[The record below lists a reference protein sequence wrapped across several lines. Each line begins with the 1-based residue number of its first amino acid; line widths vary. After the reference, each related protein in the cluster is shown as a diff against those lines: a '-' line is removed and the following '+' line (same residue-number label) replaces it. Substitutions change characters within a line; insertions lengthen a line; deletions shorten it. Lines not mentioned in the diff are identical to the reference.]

1 MAISAL
7 HAAATGMRAM
17 DEKLNVLANNI
28 ANIGTVGF
36 KRSRVSFEDLLYQVK
51 REPGLENTSNE
62 PTPFGIQVGLGT
74 QVSGTEL
81 DFAQGPIDVSNNN
94 FDMAIEGNGFF
105 QVLALYNGEE
115 ITAYTRAGNFTLNAN
130 GALVLGNSVGSLME
144 PSITVPSGAEV
155 EITENG
161 QVLTREPGQTTFTQS
176 GQVEL
181 ARFVNPKGLLQIGK
195 NLYAQSDA
203 SGDPVTGNPGEDG
216 IGVIRSGFLEMSNV
230 DPVRELVELIR
241 TQRYFELNSQT
252 VQSADESLQVVAQL
266 RRF

>member
-7 HAAATGMRAM
+7 HAGATGMRAM

-51 REPGLENTSNE
+51 REPGLENVSNE

-81 DFAQGPIDVSNNN
+81 DFAQGPIDVSNNT

-115 ITAYTRAGNFTLNAN
+115 VTAYTRAGNFTVNAN
-130 GALVLGNSVGSLME
+130 GALVLGNSVGSLLE
-144 PSITVPSGAEV
+144 PSITIPSGAEV

-161 QVLTREPGQTTFTQS
+161 QVLTREPGQTNFTQS
-176 GQVEL
+176 GQVGL

-203 SGDPVTGNPGEDG
+203 SGDPVAGNPGEDG

-241 TQRYFELNSQT
+241 TQRYFELNSKT